1 MAKVPLPDRGQPL
14 DVTYL
19 YRIANELNNA
29 IDTISTAT
37 YNYTSVRT
45 RDVGRQDVK
54 NSNAKFYATY
64 IDAISNE
71 TVSGNITRTY
81 TVPFDSE
88 FKYPPIVTATPV
100 NTGGPIG
107 NDVLVVINSIT
118 TSTVTISVRFNSSG
132 QVSNVSVNIIAIGL
146 PAWYNEPLC
155 LLAEN
160 VAVEFLSI
168 ECTMPRIISKHFA

>member
-1 MAKVPLPDRGQPL
+1 MAKVPIPDKGQPL

-19 YRIANELNNA
+19 YRIAEEVNYLSDRISNA
-29 IDTISTAT
+29 TE
-37 YNYTSVRT
+37 NYTT
-45 RDVGRQDVK
+45 IKIRDIGIK
-54 NSNAKFYATY
+54 NSRNNDAKFYATY

-146 PAWYNEPLC
+146 PA
-155 LLAEN
+155 
-160 VAVEFLSI
+160 
-168 ECTMPRIISKHFA
+168 